1 MRLKRTGGIVMTS
14 LLSLLL
20 VTGCSGKG
28 NEPTQ
33 GKGRDGT
40 PAKKAESDKP
50 LTLDLGDGVT
60 MKFVRIEAGK
70 FTMGSPE
77 TEKDRSKN
85 EGPQRQVTI
94 SSPFYMGVTEVTQS
108 QYKAV
113 MGTQPWEGQRYAKA
127 GADNAASYINWDEAT
142 AFCVAL
148 SKKTGRT
155 VRLPTEA
162 EWEYACRAGTTTAYG
177 FGDDASRFGD
187 YAWYDGNAY
196 DKDETYAHPVGAKK
210 PNAWGLYDMHGNVYE
225 WCADWYADSYAN
237 ADARDPK
244 GPATGSARVLRGGSW
259 LSIPQRCRAAYR
271 SWGSPDGR
279 DVLIGFRVVVLP
291 HPVSAKKPNA
301 WGLYDMHGNVW
312 EWCGDWYAD
321 SYANADT
328 RDPKG
333 PTKGEAR
340 VLRGGSWYIHPLFC
354 RAASRFWFSPD
365 YRYCYVGFRVLVDK
379 NTGSVA

>member
-77 TEKDRSKN
+77 SENDRDKD
-85 EGPQRQVTI
+85 EGPQRQVTM

-113 MGTQPWEGQRYAKA
+113 MGSQPWDGQTYAKA

-142 AFCVAL
+142 AFCAAL

-177 FGDDASRFGD
+177 FGDDASNLGD
-187 YAWYDGNAY
+187 YAWYNGNTL
-196 DKDETYAHPVGAKK
+196 DKGEMYAHPVG
-210 PNAWGLYDMHGNVYE
+210 
-225 WCADWYADSYAN
+225 
-237 ADARDPK
+237 R
-244 GPATGSARVLRGGSW
+244 
-259 LSIPQRCRAAYR
+259 
-271 SWGSPDGR
+271 
-279 DVLIGFRVVVLP
+279 
-291 HPVSAKKPNA
+291 KKPNA

-340 VLRGGSWYIHPLFC
+340 VLRGGSWGHDPQFC
-354 RAASRFWFSPD
+354 RAARRSRGTPGSRN
-365 YRYCYVGFRVLVDK
+365 YYHGGGFRVVVLSGVGVD
-379 NTGSVA
+379 